1 MDKNLIKIE
10 GIYNNLTYGE
20 KFNIFC
26 TMVIDLENYQVNI
39 KNCEVDQN
47 DNKNLL
53 NFDEQDYKLINGT
66 IAYNTLNIIK
76 NLKNNENNFQGCYD
90 YELKNLAQFLF
101 QFIYNEIYV
110 CGNLTFA
117 NITLIEG

>member
-1 MDKNLIKIE
+1 MNENLIKIE
-10 GIYNNLTYGE
+10 GIYNNLTSGE